1 MAQFKVTFSDTTA
14 LKQRFVIV
22 NFAIPEDENTET
34 YDEFIMDA
42 AIGELEKRDGVD
54 GNDLEIFSIED
65 LSTGEKLEY

>member
-14 LKQRFVIV
+14 LVQRFVIV

-42 AIGELEKRDGVD
+42 AIGELEKRDGID

-65 LSTGEKLEY
+65 LQTGEKLEY